1 MTLLPHKLRLSLLPS
16 KQLLWLWLWWE
27 MRASR
32 GREFGIDAGCGLMQN
47 RRFFDTAYY
56 VGIDVDQDRL
66 DANEIRYPGVRTICA
81 EIEKA
86 PELLERPADVVL
98 CVQVMHNRHFKIGRT
113 IPTISAM
120 YGMLRPG
127 GMLIFNI
134 GARNMPFEEKIDA
147 LLQGKFDRIIK
158 RPYGAFSAK
167 ETYFSPLLA
176 VLMYLLPSLR
186 LRGGAGKIF
195 YVCHG
200 RK

>member
-1 MTLLPHKLRLSLLPS
+1 
-16 KQLLWLWLWWE
+16 
-27 MRASR
+27 
-32 GREFGIDAGCGLMQN
+32 
-47 RRFFDTAYY
+47 
-56 VGIDVDQDRL
+56 
-66 DANEIRYPGVRTICA
+66 
-81 EIEKA
+81 
-86 PELLERPADVVL
+86 
-98 CVQVMHNRHFKIGRT
+98 
-113 IPTISAM
+113 M